1 MKTKERDW
9 WLGEVG
15 VPPPPLLPK
24 SLLRLKR
31 EKEEKSPPVNFMT
44 AVSKVFYPN
53 RSKYS
58 NEVWKESHL

>member
-1 MKTKERDW
+1 MRLVIGEAEGFPPAFPSLFSDWKE
-9 WLGEVG
+9 
-15 VPPPPLLPK
+15 K
-24 SLLRLKR
+24 KKMS
-31 EKEEKSPPVNFMT
+31 PVNFMT